1 MPDSEARSAKDLRP
15 PAAYYHGGPHL
26 NLDTDM
32 SQPDNFGLELASR
45 LALHEALLENLY
57 TNLLR
62 KMPDA
67 EARWQTFGQ
76 LLEQS
81 LGALQPLEEPRTEEE
96 RQWLQK
102 QRARSQ
108 QLAREFTAKVARN
121 ALP

>member
-1 MPDSEARSAKDLRP
+1 MADCIDRATTMSEP
-15 PAAYYHGGPHL
+15 Y
-26 NLDTDM
+26 
-32 SQPDNFGLELASR
+32 NFGLELASR

>member
-1 MPDSEARSAKDLRP
+1 MNPS
-15 PAAYYHGGPHL
+15 
-26 NLDTDM
+26 
-32 SQPDNFGLELASR
+32 DNFGLELASR

-81 LGALQPLEEPRTEEE
+81 LGALQPAQEPRTEEE
-96 RQWLQK
+96 RQWLLR

-108 QLAREFTAKVARN
+108 ELAREFTAKVARS